1 MGKHKIKLVPR
12 IRAVFLDRDG
22 VLDALVLNAERN
34 DYEPPHKPEE
44 LTILPGV
51 ISSLKRLQAAGY
63 SLFLVSNQPDYA
75 LGKTKMGALKLVH
88 TEFAR
93 IMRRGGVQ
101 FKKYYYCYHHP
112 NGVVPRYSFECDCRK
127 PKPFFLIKASI
138 DYNIDISASWMI
150 GDTDKDIGSGRAAGV
165 RTILLDYELSS
176 KQRTS
181 SNPDYEVK
189 DLNKAIDIIIDTN
202 HTGQY
207 KHGKQNEAQSET
219 FRRWS

>member
-1 MGKHKIKLVPR
+1 MGKHKIRLVPKR
-12 IRAVFLDRDG
+12 RAVFLDRDG

-51 ISSLKRLQAAGY
+51 ISSLKRLQAEGY

-127 PKPFFLIKASI
+127 PKPFFLIKSST
-138 DYNIDISASWMI
+138 DYNIDLSASWMI
-150 GDTDKDIGSGRAAGV
+150 GDTDKDIGSGKAAGV

-176 KQRTS
+176 KQRIS
-181 SNPDYEVK
+181 STPDYEAK
-189 DLNKAIDIIIDTN
+189 DLNEAVDIIFYINLKEDRTY
-202 HTGQY
+202 GE
-207 KHGKQNEAQSET
+207 QNEIQSET
-219 FRRWS
+219 FRRRS